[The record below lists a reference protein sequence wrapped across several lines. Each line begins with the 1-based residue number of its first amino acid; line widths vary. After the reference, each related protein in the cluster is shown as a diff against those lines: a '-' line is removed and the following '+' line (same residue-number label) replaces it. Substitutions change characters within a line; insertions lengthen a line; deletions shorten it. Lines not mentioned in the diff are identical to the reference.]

1 MTRQFLHVHSL
12 ALVALGGTLGAGTR
26 EALVLAVPD
35 AGPLPVAIIVANIA
49 GAFLLGLLYASL
61 NRRDAQDSRPPGTTL
76 PRSRRL
82 RLLLGT
88 GFCGGFTTYSTL
100 AVGMLLLT
108 GTGTSDAGSTAAGSA
123 GLAWAAA
130 YGLGTVLA
138 GALATWAGIA
148 VGTGSRPAAERRPG
162 LPETTHRGGQQP

>member
-1 MTRQFLHVHSL
+1 MTRQYLHVQSL
-12 ALVALGGTLGAGTR
+12 SLVALGGALGAATR
-26 EALVLAVPD
+26 EALLLAMPD

-49 GAFLLGLLYASL
+49 GAFLLGVLYAKL
-61 NRRDAQDSRPPGTTL
+61 NRRDALDNRPSGTGL

-108 GTGTSDAGSTAAGSA
+108 GMGTSNAGSAATASA

-148 VGTGSRPAAERRPG
+148 LGTGSRAAVERRTD
-162 LPETTHRGGQQP
+162 LPETTQRGGQQP